1 MKRASNLGNEND
13 LLKLA
18 NGVVIQT
25 VSEFLGSVMKPEIR
39 KGTRRRK

>member
-25 VSEFLGSVMKPEIR
+25 VSEFLGSLMKSKVKKGSKR
-39 KGTRRRK
+39 KK